1 MTHRYGL
8 LAVIQR
14 KANQGDASAEYQLG
28 LMYEEGQDLPKDTTE
43 AMKWYRKAAEQG
55 DAWAQYWLGAAY
67 DSGRGVPKD
76 DAEAVKWWRKA
87 AEQGDATAQNS
98 LGFMY
103 DHGRGVPEDYVLAH
117 MWFNLAAA
125 AAGNSAMARDLVAA
139 KMTPAQIAEAQKLAR
154 EWKPTPDNK

>member
-43 AMKWYRKAAEQG
+43 AM
-55 DAWAQYWLGAAY
+55 
-67 DSGRGVPKD
+67 
-76 DAEAVKWWRKA
+76 KWWRKA

-125 AAGNSAMARDLVAA
+125 AAGNSAMALVAA

>member
-28 LMYEEGQDLPKDTTE
+28 LMYKEGQDLPKDTTE
-43 AMKWYRKAAEQG
+43 AM
-55 DAWAQYWLGAAY
+55 
-67 DSGRGVPKD
+67 
-76 DAEAVKWWRKA
+76 KWWRKA